1 VKPHRTI
8 EREHVFWALTS
19 LVLALIPHA
28 SRFSAWLLICF
39 GSLATWR
46 LLGEYKIVPL
56 PTRDHIVLW
65 LGKQFLAL
73 AAFSAIY
80 ISYQG
85 QLGRDAGVALLTA
98 LLGLKMLELNRE
110 RDFYITMFLAYFLV
124 VTNFF
129 YSQTLATA
137 TFMLAVVMIVTAG
150 LISFNTG
157 SGTMSVSRAI
167 RIAGAYVAQA
177 VPLMVVGFLLFPR
190 IPGPLW
196 GVEQASSAAVTG
208 LSNEMSIGHI
218 TELGVSDEIAFR
230 VAFDGPVPAAKDL
243 YWRGPVMWHTDGRNW
258 TAGHIGDSPSRY
270 EISSSGQR
278 YRYSVTLEPH
288 YERWMFGLEAVTKIS
303 PDARQTSDGRLLNK
317 RRIRRRLRYSLES
330 QTEFKSSSISAQER
344 RVALELPQG
353 YHPETLALASRWR
366 DETSTRQEIIGRA
379 LRHFNEHTFSYTLT
393 PRRLRGDT
401 IDEFLFNTREGFC
414 EHYAA
419 AFVTLM
425 RAAEVPARVV
435 TGYQGGEFNTLSD
448 YMIVRQR
455 DAHAWAEVYLE
466 DQGWVRVD
474 PTAAV
479 APERVSL
486 GINRVLPRRS
496 LLPILGTDF
505 ARLEIFLRFG
515 DVWDAMNYNWSQW
528 VLGYTPKRQRQLLDD
543 LGLDDWDYGDLI
555 FLLTVGIAALMVLL
569 ALFVLRSIPQRLD
582 RITGAYDLF
591 CRKLAKIGFERR
603 PSEGPVD
610 FANRVSSVR
619 GDLAIEIHEI
629 TETYTI
635 MRYANANLSNDC
647 LTRLVRRF
655 DARQRRDA
663 LQ

>member
-1 VKPHRTI
+1 MKSHRTI
-8 EREHVFWALTS
+8 EREHVFWALAS

-28 SRFSAWLLICF
+28 SRFSGWLLICF
-39 GSLATWR
+39 CSLASWR
-46 LLGEYKIVPL
+46 VLGEYKIVPL
-56 PTRDHIVLW
+56 PTREHLVLW

-73 AAFSAIY
+73 AAFTAIY

-110 RDFYITMFLAYFLV
+110 RDFYVTMFLAYFLV

-137 TFMLAVVMIVTAG
+137 TFMLGVVLVVTAG

-157 SGTMSVSRAI
+157 LGTLSVTRAM
-167 RIAGAYVAQA
+167 RLAAGYVAQA
-177 VPLMVVGFLLFPR
+177 IPLMIVGFFLFPR

-196 GVEQASSAAVTG
+196 GVEQGSSAAVTG

-218 TELGVSDEIAFR
+218 TELGISDEIAFR
-230 VAFDGPVPAAKDL
+230 VAFDGPVPSAQDL

-258 TAGHIGDSPSRY
+258 TAGRIGDGPSRY
-270 EISSSGQR
+270 EITGDGQR
-278 YRYSVTLEPH
+278 YRYTVTLEPH
-288 YERWMFGLEAVTKIS
+288 YERWLFGLEAVTKIH
-303 PDARQTSDGRLLNK
+303 PEARQTSDGRLLSK
-317 RRIRRRLRYSLES
+317 KRIRRRQRYALES
-330 QTEFKSSSISAQER
+330 QTEFQSTSISQMER
-344 RVALELPQG
+344 GAALALPRG
-353 YHPETLALASRWR
+353 FHPETVALASRWR
-366 DETSTRQEIIGRA
+366 DESNTRREIIDRA
-379 LRHFNEHTFSYTLT
+379 LRHFNEQTFSYTLT
-393 PRRLRGDT
+393 PKRLRKDT
-401 IDEFLFNTREGFC
+401 IDEFLFDSQEGFC

-448 YMIVRQR
+448 YMIIRQR

-486 GINRVLPRRS
+486 GINRVLPQRA

-543 LGLDDWDYGDLI
+543 FGMEDWEYGDLI
-555 FLLTVGIAALMVLL
+555 FLLTVGLAALMILI
-569 ALFVLRSIPQRLD
+569 ALFVLRSLPRRVD
-582 RITGAYDLF
+582 RISGAYALF
-591 CRKLAKIGFERR
+591 CQKLAKIGFTRR
-603 PSEGPVD
+603 PNEGPVD
-610 FANRVSSVR
+610 FANRVSTARS
-619 GDLAIEIHEI
+619 DLAKEVQEI
-629 TETYTI
+629 TETYTV
-635 MRYANANLSNDC
+635 MRYANAKLPDGQLS
-647 LTRLVRRF
+647 RLVQRF
-655 DARQRRDA
+655 DARR
-663 LQ
+663 